1 MHPHIHKTF
10 ERRAC
15 HDKTYGSSLSDGRV
29 PGRNGGRA
37 PAYGGGPRARLV
49 YRTIGINY
57 IIKDKIQKFNAANKE
72 YYIEYRDYS
81 EEVLRWSGDKNTPVY
96 QNALSRLYA
105 EIATGRCPDILDE
118 TVPLDRL
125 ARQGA
130 LEDLWPWI
138 DSDPEI
144 SRDGLMEHVLEC
156 LEVDGKL
163 PQVCSGFQIETAVTS
178 AAVAGNRTGWTMEE
192 MVDAFGGMPEFYFA
206 REDDGNLAFPMFHRF
221 DRRSTL
227 YYLVNMNLSR
237 YVDLETGKCDFD
249 NDDQGPAAAGR
260 QRGRVPG
267 VSLGGQ
273 AAPLCPDAFGTQG
286 PGDRRCTVRR
296 PGAAGGLRSAALGR
310 GYYLHRW
317 NHPLYRRGADPDT
330 LQF

>member
-105 EIATGRCPDILDE
+105 EIAAGRCPDILDE

-163 PQVCSGFQIETAVTS
+163 PQVCSGFQIETAVAS

-260 QRGRVPG
+260 QRG
-267 VSLGGQ
+267 GGSR
-273 AAPLCPDAFGTQG
+273 DRQG
-286 PGDRRCTVRR
+286 SG
-296 PGAAGGLRSAALGR
+296 
-310 GYYLHRW
+310 
-317 NHPLYRRGADPDT
+317 
-330 LQF
+330 